1 MHGSL
6 VKGYLSFYLSFIV
19 HIHVNWMIGSAMLKG
34 RGARKKTCGGKATNA
49 WAFIMHEPTLLG
61 DNLVE
66 IW

>member
-1 MHGSL
+1 
-6 VKGYLSFYLSFIV
+6 
-19 HIHVNWMIGSAMLKG
+19 MIGSAMLKG
-34 RGARKKTCGGKATNA
+34 RGARKKTCGGKAMNA